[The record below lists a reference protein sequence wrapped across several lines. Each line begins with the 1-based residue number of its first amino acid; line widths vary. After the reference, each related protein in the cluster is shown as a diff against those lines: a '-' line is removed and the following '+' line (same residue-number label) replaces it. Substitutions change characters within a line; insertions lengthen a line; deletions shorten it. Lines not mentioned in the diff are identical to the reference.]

1 MQVEVPDVE
10 GDRSVA
16 APQLEGQVQIL
27 FAEGGQGAAVPD
39 LGRLLCLNASKN
51 FVRGNAALCRAH
63 SGDVFVIHTALVVL
77 VKTAPA
83 WYICWTNT
91 IAVEPSGAVYVRVGG
106 GDVGMVLFLFLRR
119 GEKVGA
125 CTPIWGGKEADGR
138 KNARGHFSSPT
149 DSRASPAL
157 PPPPSPHFL
166 RLCP

>member
-1 MQVEVPDVE
+1 
-10 GDRSVA
+10 
-16 APQLEGQVQIL
+16 
-27 FAEGGQGAAVPD
+27 
-39 LGRLLCLNASKN
+39 LLCLNASKN

-138 KNARGHFSSPT
+138 KNACGHFSSPT